1 MDGDADLAARNP
13 RIPRLRDAA
22 ARLLPC
28 CLRLLVSLD
37 RLGVRLI
44 EEGHGE
50 AEGGE
55 EAEVKR
61 KKSVAW
67 GDGAWARVAGCRRG
81 SSRNMCGGDGALA
94 AVYVP
99 PVRQVRTPISKHA
112 PPG

>member
-1 MDGDADLAARNP
+1 M
-13 RIPRLRDAA
+13 RDAA

-28 CLRLLVSLD
+28 FLRLLVSLD

-61 KKSVAW
+61 KKSVACGGGGW
-67 GDGAWARVAGCRRG
+67 GVGEGLAGCRGG

>member
-1 MDGDADLAARNP
+1 M
-13 RIPRLRDAA
+13 RDAA

-28 CLRLLVSLD
+28 FLRLLVSLD

-61 KKSVAW
+61 KKSVACGGEGW
-67 GDGAWARVAGCRRG
+67 GVGEGLAGCRGG
-81 SSRNMCGGDGALA
+81 SARNMRDGALA
-94 AVYVP
+94 ALYVP
-99 PVRQVRTPISKHA
+99 SVRQVRTPISKHA
-112 PPG
+112 PTRRGERERE